1 MNIRSAKKML
11 LIAAFSIFGTAAAA
25 FSAAASETD
34 PLSEEAR
41 IAAGPAFASAQPAET
56 EAVPETETETEAEAE
71 IAPGVTPLSEAD
83 TPDVLEE
90 SDLISLGTF
99 TTTGYCNCEKCSGGH
114 NLTYSGTVPQAD
126 HTISADLDR
135 LPLNTRV
142 MINGIVYTV
151 EDMGSGVD
159 GNKIDVYYATH
170 EEALAHGLQQ
180 AEVFLVSEG

>member
-56 EAVPETETETEAEAE
+56 EAVPETEAEAE
-71 IAPGVTPLSEAD
+71 IGPGVTPLSEAD

>member
-71 IAPGVTPLSEAD
+71 IGPGVTPLSEAD

>member
-1 MNIRSAKKML
+1 MCKLIKQVL
-11 LIAAFSIFGTAAAA
+11 LATAAFSLSLTAA
-25 FSAAASETD
+25 F
-34 PLSEEAR
+34 
-41 IAAGPAFASAQPAET
+41 PAFAQ
-56 EAVPETETETEAEAE
+56 EAGTETVMDDDYVNAG
-71 IAPGVTPLSEAD
+71 PGAVQVP
-83 TPDVLEE
+83 VEE
-90 SDLISLGTF
+90 EPEEPEEVSLGLF
-99 TTTGYCNCEKCSGGH
+99 TVTGYCGCDRCSGGH